1 MDKKKL
7 VASTAVAILAL
18 GGGGTAWAV
27 GDDGPNEY

>member
-7 VASTAVAILAL
+7 ASTAVAILAL
-18 GGGGTAWAV
+18 GGGGTACAV